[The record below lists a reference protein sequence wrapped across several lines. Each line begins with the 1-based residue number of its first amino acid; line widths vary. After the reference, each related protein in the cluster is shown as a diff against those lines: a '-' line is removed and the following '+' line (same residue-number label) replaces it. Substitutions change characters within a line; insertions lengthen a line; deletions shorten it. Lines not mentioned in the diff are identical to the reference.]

1 MKYLLTT
8 YLTKFWN
15 FIDTRGVI
23 RRIVL
28 GSTMWMTFWVSF
40 RATELAMRALELD
53 RLTAVIPTT
62 IATITLPIIT
72 LGGYVFKVYL
82 DSREPTK

>member
-8 YLTKFWN
+8 YFTKLWD
-15 FIDTRGVI
+15 FIDNRGVI

-40 RATELAMRALELD
+40 KATELAMRALELD
-53 RLTAVIPTT
+53 RLNAIVPTT
-62 IATITLPIIT
+62 IAAITLPIVT

>member
-1 MKYLLTT
+1 MRQLFLTWF
-8 YLTKFWN
+8 TKFWD
-15 FIDTRGVI
+15 FVDTRGVV

-28 GSTMWMTFWVSF
+28 GVTMWMTFWVTF

-53 RLTAVIPTT
+53 RLTAVVP
-62 IATITLPIIT
+62 ATITVITAPILA

-82 DSREPTK
+82 DSRTT